1 MEKNAQ
7 WSVIGVHLQTLST
20 ALSHDF
26 HSNQTFLLPEFIL
39 TPLLEGR
46 TQASAVSVHNT
57 TLTNCLSKHKHW
69 QCYFTNDEF
78 FSGAKRRTS
87 SYLFVIFFC
96 NLTLLF
102 FQFKISSKQFKY
114 THSLYIQ
121 FNVINVCWR
130 GTDREWGA
138 TVLGRRT
145 LGSTTYS
152 QTSMCTRMHTYKHAH
167 LPHSVRQ
174 NVGCH
179 HRVE

>member
-1 MEKNAQ
+1 MISHWCSPPNSINSSLPWLSFQ
-7 WSVIGVHLQTLST
+7 PDLSVTWVHLNS
-20 ALSHDF
+20 
-26 HSNQTFLLPEFIL
+26 L
-39 TPLLEGR
+39 TRRQDPGQR
-46 TQASAVSVHNT
+46 SFSSHNT